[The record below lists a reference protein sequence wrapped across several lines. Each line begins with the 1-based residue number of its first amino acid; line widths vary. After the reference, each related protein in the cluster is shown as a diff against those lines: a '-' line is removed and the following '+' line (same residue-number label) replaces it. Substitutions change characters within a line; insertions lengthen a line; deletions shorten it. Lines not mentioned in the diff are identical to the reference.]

1 MAENAAEKQ
10 RRRGPGRPFEPGKS
24 GNPAGKRKGTR
35 HRITML
41 TEQLLDGEAEALTRK
56 AIELGLTG
64 DGAALRL
71 CLDRILPPR
80 RDRPVAFSLPPL
92 SSPADAI
99 AAMGAIAAAVG
110 HGELTP
116 SEAAEI
122 SALVANV
129 VKAIEVTEIDA
140 RVRALEDQ
148 ATTRMR

>member
-1 MAENAAEKQ
+1 MADNAAERQ
-10 RRRGPGRPFEPGKS
+10 RRRGPGRPFEKGKS
-24 GNPAGKRKGTR
+24 GNPCGMRKGTR

-41 TEQLLDGEAEALTRK
+41 AEQLLDGEAEALTRK

-71 CLDRILPPR
+71 CLDRILPSR

-92 SSPADAI
+92 SCPADAI

-110 HGELTP
+110 DGELTP

-129 VKAIEVTEIDA
+129 VRAIEVTEIDA

-148 ATTRMR
+148 AAARAR

>member
-1 MAENAAEKQ
+1 MADNAAEKQ
-10 RRRGPGRPFEPGKS
+10 RRRGPGRPFEKGKS
-24 GNPAGKRKGTR
+24 GNPRGMRPGTR

-41 TEQLLDGEAEALTRK
+41 AEQLLDGEAEALTRK
-56 AIELGLTG
+56 AIELALTG

-92 SSPADAI
+92 SCPADAI

-110 HGELTP
+110 DGELTP

-129 VKAIEVTEIDA
+129 VRAIEVTEIDA

-148 ATTRMR
+148 AAARAR